1 MTKGFSFV
9 LVSVVM
15 VVMMVFG
22 LLSYTSSAADMR
34 LSQKSAQTQTIYY
47 EVDGKAEHLKAA
59 CEAAAQKAQSRAQ
72 AYMDGKGYLTPP
84 QDIYACLQPLSAAGA
99 AGEDAK
105 KLLTGMYFY
114 YLAKE
119 LDVADKT
126 DGLTCTIDQK
136 ALAAALSGQTNGTVA
151 TVQAEV
157 RSKTNQR
164 YFLKIRLTAPFE
176 KSGES
181 AFQTAGWVF
190 TVDGNEITDTNGDS
204 VTLWQG

>member
-22 LLSYTSSAADMR
+22 LLSYASSAADMR

-47 EVDGKAEHLKAA
+47 ELDGKAEHLKAA
-59 CEAAAQKAQSRAQ
+59 CEAAAQKAQSKAQ
-72 AYMDGKGYLTPP
+72 AYMDEKGYLSQPAL
-84 QDIYACLQPLSAAGA
+84 YACLQPLAAGA
-99 AGEDAK
+99 AGEDGK
-105 KLLTGMYFY
+105 KLLTGVYFY

-126 DGLTCTIDQK
+126 DGLTCKIDEK
-136 ALAAALSGQTNGTVA
+136 ALAAALSGRTDGTVA

-157 RSKTNQR
+157 RSEANPR
-164 YFLKIRLTAPFE
+164 YSLKIRLIAPFE

-181 AFQTAGWVF
+181 AFQTARWAF
-190 TVDGNEITDTNGDS
+190 TVSGNEITDTNGDS
-204 VTLWQG
+204 VNLWQG